1 MDVLTEVVTIRE
13 AAKMYNYSVH
23 NIRYHLQHGKLTY
36 RKADGGK
43 NAVILIA
50 GASLYALWGKPQ
62 QEVSTSIRAIG

>member
-1 MDVLTEVVTIRE
+1 MPLLEVVTIRE

-50 GASLYALWGKPQ
+50 GASLYALWGQPQ
-62 QEVSTSIRAIG
+62 EQITTFIRAIG